1 VTELPSP
8 HRLSLNETALF
19 LDVDGTLIEIAPT
32 PESVV
37 VPPDL
42 VPMLRKLHGAL
53 GGALAIVSG
62 RTIAMLDHLLGT
74 TGLPTAGVH
83 GGEMR
88 PYAGGEITEINPHL
102 PAALQERVWAVINDL
117 KRQYPGLR
125 GEDKGPAFAFHFRQ
139 APEAEP
145 ALRAALAGL
154 NLGAEWEILAGSM
167 IFEIRSRGQSKGE
180 AVRRLMQLPTFAG
193 RKPVAVGDDRTD
205 LDGIRAAIELGGAGI
220 AVAGLQAEGARWA
233 LRDPTAVR
241 AWLMSL
247 MD

>member
-1 VTELPSP
+1 LP
-8 HRLSLNETALF
+8 LNETALF

-62 RTIAMLDHLLGT
+62 RTIAILDRLLGT

-88 PYAGGEITEINPHL
+88 AYGGGEITAINPHL
-102 PAALQERVWAVINDL
+102 PTVLQERVWAVVNDL
-117 KRQYPGLR
+117 KQQYPGLR

-145 ALRAALAGL
+145 ALRAALARL
-154 NLGAEWEILAGSM
+154 NLGAEWEILSGHM

-180 AVRRLMQLPTFAG
+180 AVRRLMQLPTFAR

-205 LDGIRAAIELGGAGI
+205 LDGIRAAIALGGAGI

-241 AWLMSL
+241 AWLKSL